1 MEFTPDDIK
10 LVPVVLDTIER
21 LINIYK
27 ERRDSRQP
35 GEHQDNEGMDSC
47 FKKAVFMLQKE
58 SEIKK
63 LSYIES
69 FVQNTILSESCDL
82 DTGTILH
89 LLNDIEGMTW
99 RQLCFIEGLR
109 KMRSKDIEIKGVG
122 DSSNINSISKTIE
135 MERLTVLG
143 YLYTRTEHLFDYNTT
158 LEVNKIYIPDIGSQ
172 LAELMNL
179 KSISLEEIAQAFG
192 SGQIKATI
200 TY

>member
-10 LVPVVLDTIER
+10 LVPVVLDTVQR

-35 GEHQDNEGMDSC
+35 DEPQDNEGMDSC
-47 FKKAVFMLQKE
+47 FKKAIFMLKKE

-63 LSYIES
+63 LYRVES
-69 FVQNTILSESCDL
+69 FVENTILSESCDL
-82 DTGTILH
+82 NSGTILH

-109 KMRSKDIEIKGVG
+109 RMHRNEIEINGVG
-122 DSSNINSISKTIE
+122 DSDINRISKTVE
-135 MERLTVLG
+135 MERLAVFG
-143 YLYTRTEHLFDYNTT
+143 YLYTRTEGLFNYIPLRVDR
-158 LEVNKIYIPDIGSQ
+158 IYISEIGSQ

-179 KSISLEEIAQAFG
+179 NSISLDEIAEAFG
-192 SGQIKATI
+192 SGEIKATI

>member
-10 LVPVVLDTIER
+10 LVPAVLDTVQR

-27 ERRDSRQP
+27 EHRNSRQSDEP
-35 GEHQDNEGMDSC
+35 QDNEGMDSC
-47 FKKAVFMLQKE
+47 FKKAIFMLRQE

-63 LSYIES
+63 LDRIES
-69 FVQNTILSESCDL
+69 FVENTILSASCDL

-89 LLNDIEGMTW
+89 LLNDIERMTW

-109 KMRSKDIEIKGVG
+109 RMHRKDIEISGIG
-122 DSSNINSISKTIE
+122 DSDINRISRTVE
-135 MERLTVLG
+135 MERLTGLG
-143 YLYTRTEHLFDYNTT
+143 YLYTRTKDLFNYTPLGVD
-158 LEVNKIYIPDIGSQ
+158 KIYISKIGSQ

-179 KSISLEEIAQAFG
+179 NLISPEEIAQAFG
-192 SGQIKATI
+192 SGQIKVTI

>member
-10 LVPVVLDTIER
+10 LVPAVLDTVQR

-27 ERRDSRQP
+27 ERKDSRQP
-35 GEHQDNEGMDSC
+35 DGPQDNEGMDSC
-47 FKKAVFMLQKE
+47 FKKSISMLREE

-63 LSYIES
+63 LYRIES
-69 FVQNTILSESCDL
+69 FVENTILSESCDL

-109 KMRSKDIEIKGVG
+109 RMHRNEIEIKGIG
-122 DSSNINSISKTIE
+122 DSDINRISRTVE
-135 MERLTVLG
+135 MERLIGLG
-143 YLYTRTEHLFDYNTT
+143 YLNTRTEGLFNYTQLRVDR
-158 LEVNKIYIPDIGSQ
+158 IYISEIGSQ
-172 LAELMNL
+172 LAKLMNL
-179 KSISLEEIAQAFG
+179 NSISLDEIAEAFG
-192 SGQIKATI
+192 SGQIKMTI